1 VAGTNSDAR
10 SNRLIEET
18 SPYLL
23 QHAHNPVD
31 WYPWGEEALG
41 RAKVEQRM
49 ILLSI
54 GYAACHWCHVME
66 RESFEDETTA
76 TLMNEHFV
84 NIKVDRE
91 ERPDLDEIYMAATVA
106 MNQGQGGWPM
116 TVFLTPELE
125 PVFTGTYFPPDDGY
139 GRPSFKAVL
148 KAVATAWQDD
158 RENVRKHAGDITQHL
173 KKQHEVL
180 GPALSVGVDELERA
194 VDQYW
199 ESFDSRYGG
208 FGAAPKFPP
217 ATGVSLLLRLHRR
230 LGDPRALEMACRTL
244 DAMALGGMYDH
255 LAGGFARYS
264 TDRRWLVPHFEKML
278 YDNALLA
285 NVYLEA
291 YQATDRSLYRSVA
304 QETLD
309 YVMREMT
316 APDGGFY
323 SSTDADSEG
332 EEGKF
337 FVWDLEE
344 VEHVLGPDVARV
356 FNAYY
361 DVSPGGNWEGKNV
374 LNVPRPAE
382 QVAASL
388 GLDVVDL
395 NETLAKSRQKMYQAR
410 LARQAPATDDKIL
423 GAWNGLMISA
433 FASGYRILGEA
444 GYLSM
449 ATRAADFIAAT
460 LVQEDGNLLR
470 TYRSGK
476 AHLRGCLEDY
486 AYLAE
491 GLIDLFEVSG
501 DVGYLRR
508 AEGLLRKV
516 VSEFTDPESGAFF
529 STPSGSD
536 ELLLRYRDGADGA
549 TPAPNAV
556 AAGALAR
563 ISYHLNEPGLRET
576 AVRSIEAYGSTIARF
591 PRGFAKSLVVVD
603 FLEPGPIELTMI
615 GKLDSED
622 MRRMR
627 QEVARYYL
635 PRKVEAVADLDHLDE
650 DLPLLDGKT
659 AVDGKPTLYVCRDYA
674 CQPPMTQLD
683 EVGAALQ
690 RVVDR

>member
-1 VAGTNSDAR
+1 MAGTNSDAR

-125 PVFTGTYFPPDDGY
+125 PVFTGTYFPPQDGY

-148 KAVATAWQDD
+148 KAVATAWRDD

-635 PRKVEAVADLDHLDE
+635 PRKVEAVADLDLLDE
-650 DLPLLDGKT
+650 DLPLLEGKT